1 MKRGVLFLKVWI
13 ILYLEYGKKQNW
25 KGSYV
30 FKGVKLCLFLIM
42 DIFLVFAVT
51 AEHTSV
57 ARFYSNM
64 ILNTEWILLICHLK
78 NTF

>member
-1 MKRGVLFLKVWI
+1 MKRGILFLKVWI

-51 AEHTSV
+51 AEHT
-57 ARFYSNM
+57 
-64 ILNTEWILLICHLK
+64 HL
-78 NTF
+78 

>member
-1 MKRGVLFLKVWI
+1 M
-13 ILYLEYGKKQNW
+13 
-25 KGSYV
+25 

-64 ILNTEWILLICHLK
+64 ILNTE
-78 NTF
+78 

>member
-1 MKRGVLFLKVWI
+1 MKRGILFLKVWI

-30 FKGVKLCLFLIM
+30 FKGVKLYLFLIM

-51 AEHTSV
+51 AEHT
-57 ARFYSNM
+57 
-64 ILNTEWILLICHLK
+64 HL
-78 NTF
+78 